1 MPLDDIAT
9 IGSLMVAAIALLLSF
24 REHGETG
31 NERENASIERQQM
44 LSDKLS
50 YISDMVSETRDGM
63 RELRQLTGV
72 HERELAIVKQR
83 TRAVEG
89 RVKHLEIR
97 MDDMQ
102 GQGSGDDSGRPIQ
115 AG

>member
-31 NERENASIERQQM
+31 NASIERQQM
-44 LSDKLS
+44 LSDKRS

-102 GQGSGDDSGRPIQ
+102 GQGSGDGSGRPVQ
-115 AG
+115 AR

>member
-1 MPLDDIAT
+1 MPLDDITT
-9 IGSLMVAAIALLLSF
+9 IGSLAVAAIALLLSF
-24 REHGETG
+24 REHGEAG
-31 NERENASIERQQM
+31 NERENASVERQQM
-44 LSDKLS
+44 LHDKLS
-50 YISDMVSETRDGM
+50 YISDTMSDVRDGI

-97 MDDMQ
+97 IDGMQ
-102 GQGSGDDSGRPIQ
+102 GQGSGGGSGRSVQ
-115 AG
+115 AR